1 MFTSLSPLYFYD
13 ITLSFHNIVLFR
25 RKTSILYVMCM
36 QLMLY
41 IRCIFILSPSPT
53 CLQQKRRAGESPLLV
68 SCLTSFR
75 INGHQHHQDL
85 VLHIRGHLISHLML
99 LHKYQHQDVLLVLL
113 LPLLEL
119 QRYTLI

>member
-1 MFTSLSPLYFYD
+1 MFTSLSLLYFYD

-41 IRCIFILSPSPT
+41 ILCIFILSLPT
-53 CLQQKRRAGESPLLV
+53 CLHQKDELRNPLLV

-113 LPLLEL
+113 
-119 QRYTLI
+119 YSFWSCNDTHF

>member
-25 RKTSILYVMCM
+25 RKTSILYVMRM

-41 IRCIFILSPSPT
+41 ILCIFIPSPT
-53 CLQQKRRAGESPLLV
+53 LARHKKTRGDSPLV

-85 VLHIRGHLISHLML
+85 VLRIRGHLISHLML

-113 LPLLEL
+113 LLLLEL